1 MNKLVYIFLTFFL
14 AVYTMQAQEL
24 NCTVTINTES
34 IQTND
39 RRIFNTLESAVTNF
53 MNNTQWTNQNYNFNE
68 KINCSIIIFIQ
79 EQNNNDFKAMLQVIS
94 SRPVYNSDYNSPVFN
109 WKDERFNFTY
119 IENEPL
125 NYNPNAYQSELV
137 SVLSFYANMI
147 VGLDADTFSLNR
159 GNQSY
164 AAAQSILSAAQQQGG
179 SGWQQADG
187 RSSRYFLITELLNS
201 SYSNY
206 RKALYEYHREGMDQ
220 MAENPLAAKQG
231 VQKSIE
237 TLAQIHNMRP
247 NALLTRVFFD
257 AKADEIFSVFL
268 AGPDY
273 DVQSVRETLNRIYPQ
288 ANAKWNSF

>member
-1 MNKLVYIFLTFFL
+1 MRKLMYIFMFFL
-14 AVYTMQAQEL
+14 SVCHLQAQEL
-24 NCTVTINTES
+24 NCTITINTES

-39 RRIFNTLESAVTNF
+39 RRVFTTLETAISYF
-53 MNNTQWTNQNYNFNE
+53 MNNTRWTNQNYNFNE

-79 EQNNNDFKAMLQVIS
+79 EQNNNEFTAMLQVIS
-94 SRPVYNSDYNSPVFN
+94 SRPVYDSSYNSPIFN
-109 WKDERFNFTY
+109 WKDEQFRFTY

-125 NYNPNAYQSELV
+125 NFNQNSYQSELT
-137 SVLSFYANMI
+137 SVLAFYANMI
-147 VGLDADTFSLNR
+147 IGLDADTFSLNR
-159 GNQSY
+159 GNPYY
-164 AAAQSILSAAQQQGG
+164 ANAQSIMSAAQQQGG
-179 SGWQQADG
+179 AGWSQSDG

-201 SYSNY
+201 SYANY

-220 MAENPLAAKQG
+220 MSENPLAAKQG

-237 TLAQIHNMRP
+237 TLGQIHNMRP

-257 AKADEIFSVFL
+257 AKADEIFSVYL

-288 ANAKWNSF
+288 ANNRWNSF